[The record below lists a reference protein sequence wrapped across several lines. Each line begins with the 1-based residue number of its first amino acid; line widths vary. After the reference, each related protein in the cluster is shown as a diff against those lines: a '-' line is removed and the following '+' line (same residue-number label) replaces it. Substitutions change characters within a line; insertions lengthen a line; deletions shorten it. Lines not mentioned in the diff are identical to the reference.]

1 MFLLTKE
8 KRKHKLI
15 GLDLTMPSLLDIWLG
30 HKINNSCLEK
40 KKKCWVRPNL
50 NSILEIVMEVGTG
63 K

>member
-8 KRKHKLI
+8 KRKHKLT
-15 GLDLTMPSLLDIWLG
+15 GLDLTMPNLWLG

-40 KKKCWVRPNL
+40 KTKCWVRPNL